1 MRNGGWLAISMI
13 VGCPF
18 VVGALWIPVRIARQ
32 SFSGNLG
39 LRRPRGD
46 EIARG
51 LAMLAA
57 LMLVWYLLSFALGQ
71 PTPAFVT
78 ETYLSARASGSLVA
92 YVIGLCVAAPI
103 AEEFLVRGF
112 LFRGWSQ
119 SFLAPVGTIV
129 LTSVVWAGL
138 HTQYNLFYILWIFCV
153 GILLG
158 IVRLRSGSTWLTV
171 MLHAAHNL
179 VSIIHVALI
188 VG

>member
-1 MRNGGWLAISMI
+1 M
-13 VGCPF
+13 
-18 VVGALWIPVRIARQ
+18 
-32 SFSGNLG
+32 
-39 LRRPRGD
+39 
-46 EIARG
+46 
-51 LAMLAA
+51 
-57 LMLVWYLLSFALGQ
+57 
-71 PTPAFVT
+71 T

-129 LTSVVWAGL
+129 LTSVVWARL